1 MNKIKFNN
9 FEAEVDSYNKNT
21 YFNGTN
27 LASNAN
33 CSIRTNAITT
43 LNNLML
49 DIITSIQIFSNDIL
63 IYDLQNIRA
72 KIDSVS
78 ESFGGDRMYVNVN
91 FSFLPPE
98 EDESQILDNE

>member
-9 FEAEVDSYNKNT
+9 FEAEVDSYNKTT
-21 YFNGTN
+21 YLGGDTIM
-27 LASNAN
+27 SNAN
-33 CSIRTNAITT
+33 CSIRTSEITT

-72 KIDSVS
+72 KIDNVT